1 MEWPSG
7 LRRWAA
13 MRVLLLLV
21 VTCSV
26 AAISTLAHAEELSL
40 EPYVLDDIPRVVDVA
55 GPMRCPAVPLV
66 PHAGTAVRWK
76 STLKVHPA
84 FAARLTAFE
93 SIVAEV
99 GTRIYGRPP
108 ARIAHLGS
116 FNCRRIRRYPD
127 LLSEH
132 GLGNAI
138 DVSAFEFPALSGAD
152 ARRPSDLPRALKRA
166 FKVSVLDHWD
176 GPEDPSST
184 RPKALHRRFL
194 RELTAALERH
204 PEIFRVMLGPAY
216 PGHDNHFHFD
226 CAPYRLIVL

>member
-1 MEWPSG
+1 
-7 LRRWAA
+7 
-13 MRVLLLLV
+13 MRVLLLLL
-21 VTCSV
+21 VTCS
-26 AAISTLAHAEELSL
+26 AAATSTLAHAEDLSL
-40 EPYVLDDIPRVVDVA
+40 EPYALDDIPRVVDVD
-55 GPMRCPAVPLV
+55 GPMRCPVVPLV
-66 PHAGTAVRWK
+66 PHAGTAVHWK

-84 FAARLTAFE
+84 FAARLAAFE
-93 SIVAEV
+93 AIVAEV
-99 GTRIYGRPP
+99 GTHVYGRPP

-138 DVSAFEFPALSGAD
+138 DVSAFEFPALSRAD
-152 ARRPSDLPRALKRA
+152 AKVSDLPRALRRA
-166 FKVSVLDHWD
+166 FEVSVLDHWD

-184 RPKALHRRFL
+184 HPKALHRRFL
-194 RELTAALERH
+194 RELTAALERR

-226 CAPYRLIVL
+226 CAPYRLVVL